1 MPKTRSPRKGS
12 LQYWPRKRAK
22 RIYSRVRAWPD
33 CSEVKLLGFA
43 GYKVGMTHLTI
54 IDTSV
59 NSPTKGENISIPATI
74 VECPPLKTLSLRFYK
89 KTPYGLKISTSIL
102 ASNLDKELARIIVL
116 PKKTGKKIEEIKPEE
131 YDNITLQ
138 VYTQPRLIKLKKKPE
153 IFELVCGGKDTK
165 EKFEFFKGLLGK
177 EIKISD
183 VFKPGEQVDIHS
195 VTKGKGTQG
204 PVKRFGVSIRSHKS
218 EKTKRGPGNLG
229 AWTGNRSWTVAHAGQ
244 MGFHTR
250 TELNKWVIMV
260 GNDPK
265 LVNPVSGFN
274 GYGLVKG
281 DFMLLKGS
289 VGGVR
294 KRLIRMNHALRP
306 NSRLPKEVQ
315 VEVIN
320 K

>member
-22 RIYSRVRAWPD
+22 RIYSRVRAWPC

-43 GYKVGMTHLTI
+43 GYKVGMTHLI
-54 IDTSV
+54 VIDNSAS
-59 NSPTKGENISIPATI
+59 SPTKGEKISIPATI
-74 VECPPLKTLSLRFYK
+74 IECPPLKTLSLRFYK
-89 KTPYGLKISTSIL
+89 KTPYELKLSTSIM
-102 ASNLDKELARIIVL
+102 ASNLDKDLARKIVL
-116 PKKTGKKIEEIKPEE
+116 PKKAGKKIEEIKPEE
-131 YDNITLQ
+131 YDDVTLQ
-138 VYTQPRLIKLKKKPE
+138 VYTRPRLVSLKKKPE
-153 IFELVCGGKDTK
+153 IFELACGGKKTK
-165 EKFEFFKGLLGK
+165 EKFEFVKGLLGK
-177 EIKISD
+177 EIRLSD
-183 VFKPGEQVDIHS
+183 VFKPGEQVDVHS

-204 PVKRFGVSIRSHKS
+204 PVKRFGVSIRAHKS

-281 DFMLLKGS
+281 DFILLKGS
-289 VGGVR
+289 VGGAR
-294 KRLIRMNHALRP
+294 KRLIRINHALRP
-306 NSRLPKEVQ
+306 NSTLPKEVQ